1 MGVVK
6 IGIIGAME
14 EEVRTIA
21 ANLSNRKEK
30 EIAGCYFYEG
40 LLYDNEIILMKSGI
54 GKVNAAIGTT
64 LMIELYKPDVV
75 VNSGVAGG
83 LDRTMSVGDIV
94 ISTEVRYND
103 VDATVFGYEFG
114 QVPAMPAAYVADN
127 NLQEAVSGAAKK
139 NNISI
144 EPGLVLSGDSFMSD
158 ETRIDELKG
167 VFPEALCTEME
178 AGAIAQ
184 VAYRFDCPFLIIRA
198 LSDIAGQ
205 EALQSYE
212 SFLNTASKISADLVQ
227 TMVMDMK

>member
-1 MGVVK
+1 MK

-21 ANLSNRKEK
+21 ANLENRKEQ

-40 LLYDNEIILMKSGI
+40 NLYGKEVILMQSGI

-83 LDRTMSVGDIV
+83 LDRTMSVGDLV

-114 QVPAMPAAYVADN
+114 QVPAMPAAYKADEKTH
-127 NLQEAVSGAAKK
+127 EAVLAAAKK
-139 NNISI
+139 NRIDVKS
-144 EPGLVLSGDSFMSD
+144 GLVLSGDSFMND
-158 ETRIDELKG
+158 EERIAMIKEA
-167 VFPEALCTEME
+167 FPDALCTEME

-184 VAYRFDCPFLIIRA
+184 VAHRFGCPFLIIRA
-198 LSDIAGQ
+198 LSDIAGD
-205 EALQSYE
+205 EAIHSYE
-212 SFLNTASKISADLVQ
+212 SFLDTTAKISADLVQ
-227 TMVMDMK
+227 TIIQDLQ